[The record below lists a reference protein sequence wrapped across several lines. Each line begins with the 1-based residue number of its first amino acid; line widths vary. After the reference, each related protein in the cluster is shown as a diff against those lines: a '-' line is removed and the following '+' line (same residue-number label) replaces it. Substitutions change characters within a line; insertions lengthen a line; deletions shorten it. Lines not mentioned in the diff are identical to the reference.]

1 MRFAQRLNPHP
12 RVESVSLR
20 TERTRGVAWR
30 DARSFCFG
38 AVWPLKTPEQI
49 SYKVRRRFEH
59 EIVLNPCVACVIKP
73 RDPIDPNPDAP
84 LYLHVFNIFSTTFK
98 HSKSSST
105 TSTLKPSGK
114 FFDSTIVP
122 LTGAPMAAND
132 GRVYAEAQAPSRWM
146 LTAKESFD

>member
-59 EIVLNPCVACVIKP
+59 EIVLTPCVACVIKP
-73 RDPIDPNPDAP
+73 RDSIDQTPTH
-84 LYLHVFNIFSTTFK
+84 LYTCTSSTFSPQLSSTASHHRRRARSSLLENFSTRRSCRSRARPWRPT
-98 HSKSSST
+98 
-105 TSTLKPSGK
+105 
-114 FFDSTIVP
+114 
-122 LTGAPMAAND
+122 TGASMRKPRRLRD
-132 GRVYAEAQAPSRWM
+132 GC
-146 LTAKESFD
+146 